1 VLYYGIGMAFFG
13 NIFPKDNAHGA
24 PSVSS
29 SASMDR
35 SRLEAILGLLEDG
48 IVVYDQNFTV
58 LFFNPMAERIFGV
71 KAASVVGKTI
81 QPKDADRPE
90 MHLLVQ
96 VMFPSL
102 APVMVPRSGAGAWPQ
117 IVDLSFAET
126 GLELR
131 TTTSAFREGGSGGAG
146 FLKVIRDRTREITL
160 LRTKSDFVTVA
171 SHQLKTPL
179 TEVNWALEA
188 LSADAGLSDANKE
201 LVKQAAAA
209 GKLLVRIVE
218 DLLNTAR
225 IEEGRFGYQFQE
237 TDIVAFL
244 NGILNQAL
252 PQARR
257 AGVTLYF
264 DPPQSPLPPATI
276 DPQKL
281 SLVVT
286 NLLDNAIRY
295 NVKNGQV
302 TVAAKTVSG
311 KPYMEIS
318 VKDTGIG
325 IPADQVEKLFGKFFR
340 ADNAVKFQTEGTG
353 LGLYIAQNIVRA
365 HGGEMHAESEL
376 NRGSK
381 FSFTLPTDPNLVPK
395 GELPMEG

>member
-1 VLYYGIGMAFFG
+1 MSFFSKSPKANEPQG
-13 NIFPKDNAHGA
+13 NSA
-24 PSVSS
+24 P
-29 SASMDR
+29 AMIER
-35 SRLEAILGLLEDG
+35 SQLEAILGLLEDG
-48 IVVYDQNFTV
+48 IVVYDQSFTI
-58 LFFNPMAERIFGV
+58 LLFNPAAERIFRLHADAV
-71 KAASVVGKTI
+71 LGKRI
-81 QPKDADRPE
+81 QPQDAENSDMR
-90 MHLLVQ
+90 LLIQ
-96 VMFPSL
+96 AMFPSL
-102 APVMVPRSGAGAWPQ
+102 APVMIPRSSAGTWPQ
-117 IVDLSFAET
+117 VVDLSFADS

-131 TTTSAFREGGSGGAG
+131 TSTSPFQSAEGKPAG
-146 FLKVIRDRTREITL
+146 FLKVVRDQTREITL
-160 LRTKSDFVTVA
+160 LKTKSDFVTVA

-179 TEVNWALEA
+179 TDVNWALES
-188 LSADAGLSDANKE
+188 LGGDASLNDTNKE
-201 LVKQAAAA
+201 LVKQAIEASH
-209 GKLLVRIVE
+209 LLIRIVE

-225 IEEGRFGYQFQE
+225 IEEGRFGYQFQP

-244 NGILNQAL
+244 NGILNQATA
-252 PQARR
+252 QARR

-281 SLVVT
+281 SLAVT

-302 TVAAKTVSG
+302 TVSVKPVPG
-311 KPYMEIS
+311 KPFMEVS

-325 IPADQVEKLFGKFFR
+325 IPADQIQKLFGKFFR
-340 ADNAVKFQTEGTG
+340 GENAVKFQTEGTG

-376 NRGSK
+376 NRGSR

-395 GELPMEG
+395 GELPTE